1 MIQIKPIKLGLPTKE
16 GVNLLVRILSFET
29 TSVTAQLYWE
39 VQDLECNMLAN
50 ENIQLSEEQY
60 CNWGDDNTY
69 LEDIVLKELGIERN

>member
-39 VQDLECNMLAN
+39 VQDSEYNMLAN
-50 ENIQLSEEQY
+50 GNIQLSEEQY
-60 CNWGDDNTY
+60 SNWGDDNTY